1 MFLFYGAHSYHKCCA
16 ASQTSAFGAL
26 LLVIA
31 VFLVA
36 THGTVSLRTLGAE
49 RDREAV
55 RFPRSAPWPAS
66 RLAPTG
72 FSLGRGRVFRVVP
85 QLLGSCGFCQDRVE
99 GRGPC
104 PRPCGSPCRPDS
116 GRTRGGGCREPQ
128 RPRAARA
135 SSGSLGGAGHIS
147 SRDLRQVTVPSSRP
161 RAQQG
166 AGVAV
171 RAPRPVTSRSPG
183 VSRTPVPRSPSREG
197 PGAHGSVHRAVP
209 VSHWLRLRSHGPRV
223 ATGTGFWNWLH
234 EPGSRTCPFF
244 KISSPS

>member
-1 MFLFYGAHSYHKCCA
+1 MELFPYGPWEPK
-16 ASQTSAFGAL
+16 
-26 LLVIA
+26 
-31 VFLVA
+31 
-36 THGTVSLRTLGAE
+36 GTA
-49 RDREAV
+49 
-55 RFPRSAPWPAS
+55 
-66 RLAPTG
+66 
-72 FSLGRGRVFRVVP
+72 
-85 QLLGSCGFCQDRVE
+85 
-99 GRGPC
+99 
-104 PRPCGSPCRPDS
+104 RPCGSPGQRPGQRPAWRPPASAWAEDAS
-116 GRTRGGGCREPQ
+116 SVWFRSFSGPVVSAKTVWRGVDRAPGRAALRAGRTRGGLGGGGCREPQ

-223 ATGTGFWNWLH
+223 ATGMGFWNWLH
-234 EPGSRTCPFF
+234 VPGSRTCPFF